1 MLKLTGIIL
10 ISGAISMY
18 GAYLSGN
25 VKKSRAFRKGLA
37 ELLIHIKNGIDNGGI
52 PLAEIYASFSCKA
65 LERCGFLAVLKDGKS
80 ESFSRALKG
89 CEIKLAPE
97 VSEIYERLSKDLGK
111 SSSGKSESEKLAR
124 AIAIAEK
131 EEKKLDAEDL
141 SKIELYSKL
150 GVLCGI
156 LAALLLI

>member
-52 PLAEIYASFSCKA
+52 PLTEIYASFSCKA
-65 LERCGFLAVLKDGKS
+65 LEKCEFLSVLKDGKS
-80 ESFSRALKG
+80 ESFSRALKK

-97 VSEIYERLSKDLGK
+97 VSEIYERLSKELGK

-124 AIAIAEK
+124 AIALAEK
-131 EEKKLDAEDL
+131 EEKKLDAEDS